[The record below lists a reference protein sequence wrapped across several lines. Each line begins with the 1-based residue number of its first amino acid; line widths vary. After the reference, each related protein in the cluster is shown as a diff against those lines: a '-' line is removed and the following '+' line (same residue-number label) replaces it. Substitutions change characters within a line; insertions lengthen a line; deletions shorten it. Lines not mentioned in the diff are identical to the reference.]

1 MKKRLAYTGYII
13 GVTVLCLYFLFPSNA
28 VTSYINYRINSMS
41 PDVKCTVQGLK
52 PSFPLGL
59 SLDSLEVFRQDKKI
73 AVLDHVKVTPSLLS
87 LFTADKTMQV
97 TGNSCD
103 GSVAAKV
110 ILSEIISTPKVDLN
124 ASFDG
129 VQISKIPALQELKI
143 CQVSGIAGGTVL
155 FSNKETGSGRGNAQI
170 KIAESSI
177 QFTPA
182 LFGIGQVTFKDVGA
196 DFELAGQQ
204 LMLKRLDVDSREVSG
219 TASGSLIIS
228 NPIEKSPVNVIGE
241 VTPHPGIIKQLGTQ
255 FPVELISGMKTKTGG
270 IPFRI
275 SGSVGQPNFS
285 LK

>member
-1 MKKRLAYTGYII
+1 
-13 GVTVLCLYFLFPSNA
+13 
-28 VTSYINYRINSMS
+28 MS
-41 PDVKCTVQGLK
+41 PDVKFTVQGLK
-52 PSFPLGL
+52 PGFPLGL
-59 SLDSLEVFRQDKKI
+59 SLDALEVFRQDKKI

-103 GSVAAKV
+103 GTVAAKV
-110 ILSEIISTPKVDLN
+110 ILSEIISSPKIDLN
-124 ASFDG
+124 ASFED
-129 VQISKIPALQELKI
+129 VQISKIPALKDLKL
-143 CQVSGIAGGTVL
+143 CQVSGIASGTVL

-182 LFGIGQVTFKDVGA
+182 LFGIGQVTFKNVDA

-219 TASGSLIIS
+219 TASGSVII
-228 NPIEKSPVNVIGE
+228 NTPIEKSPINIIGE
-241 VTPHPGIIKQLGTQ
+241 VTPHPGIIKQLGAQ
-255 FPVELISGMKTKTGG
+255 FPVDLISGMKTKTGG

-275 SGSVGQPNFS
+275 SGSVEQPNFS